1 MASQY
6 YIPKSGQK
14 VKVGGLAEKPLNRVM
29 SLADQGKFGR
39 ANRVY
44 QRQKNKGLLAQ
55 PAAAAPAA
63 VAPAVAAPTP
73 AAAPAQQAAPSNANT
88 LFPNSR
94 MFEPENYEGS
104 PLYKFQVQQGQKQLG
119 KSLAARGLTNSGY
132 GIEQELNI
140 PLRAAAADTQR
151 MTDVAQ
157 NNAERLATMQQ
168 NESGRLERQ
177 GNNQWNRMY
186 QTAGLMAQQSPWQA
200 ALNGLDNSANA
211 LNNRGQDQMNFL
223 KDFYQKQFAPAMGP
237 MAVTPP
243 QSAPPIAQPNFVNTQ
258 VPQIVGEYSQGN
270 QWAQFIKDLL
280 MPTPAPAPAAA
291 TGAK

>member
-1 MASQY
+1 MAAKY
-6 YIPKSGQK
+6 YIPKSGQQ
-14 VKVGGLAEKPLNRVM
+14 VKIGGLAEKPLNRVIG
-29 SLADQGKFGR
+29 LADQGKFGR
-39 ANRVY
+39 ANKVY
-44 QRQKNKGLLAQ
+44 QRQKNKGLLSQ
-55 PAAAAPAA
+55 PTAATPTAA
-63 VAPAVAAPTP
+63 APAVAAPTP
-73 AAAPAQQAAPSNANT
+73 VAAAPAQQAAPSNANT

-94 MFEPENYEGS
+94 MFEPQNYEGS

-119 KSLAARGLTNSGY
+119 KSLASRGLTNSGY

-140 PLRAAAADTQR
+140 PLRAAAQDTER
-151 MTDVAQ
+151 MQNVAMD
-157 NNAERLATMQQ
+157 NANRLQSMQE
-168 NESGRLERQ
+168 NEAMRLERQ

-186 QTAGLMAQQSPWQA
+186 QTAGLLAQQSPWQA
-200 ALNGLDNSANA
+200 AVNGLDNSANA

-243 QSAPPIAQPNFVNTQ
+243 QSALPTAQPNFVNTQ
-258 VPQIVGEYSQGN
+258 VPQLVGEYSQGN

-280 MPTPAPAPAAA
+280 MPTPAPAA